1 MLKLFNKHI
10 KKFQK
15 GENMEINNSLTPI
28 HDFLIKNKEDCKV
41 RCYMPGH
48 KGYEHPL
55 DITEIDG
62 ADSLYDADPFSNDR
76 GIIGQSELIAS
87 RVYGTE
93 QTLYSCGGSTL
104 AIQTMLAL
112 AKSKGKGRDH
122 VIAGRYSHRSFINTC
137 ILLGLIPSWVYPK
150 EYMSCALSP
159 SDIEKKIT
167 ERTLAVFINSID
179 YYGGMNDIRA
189 ISEVCRKHDIPL
201 LVDNAHGA
209 YLRFT
214 EADRHPI
221 SLGADMCA
229 DSAHKTLPVLTG
241 GAYLHIGN
249 KRFCDNAKETMSLF
263 GSSSP
268 SYLILDSLDRFNA
281 TVCEYPDHIKN
292 LVVRIKELKRHISAS
307 GYILSESD
315 DMRITFDCR
324 AMFTTGQRFAYELDQ
339 FGVTAEYADD
349 YKCVLLL
356 GWHTSD
362 QDFETLYMV
371 FAEGVMQR
379 TALFK
384 LPKPPVM
391 IKTTAASAPGVA
403 YNKMKQTM
411 KIEEAEGKICGS
423 VIAPCPPGIPLL
435 MPGEVITKEA
445 IDVLMQSGVTKI
457 DTTVGLR
464 NIY

>member
-1 MLKLFNKHI
+1 MQIL
-10 KKFQK
+10 QK
-15 GENMEINNSLTPI
+15 GAIMEMNDTLTPI
-28 HDFLIKNKEDCKV
+28 HDFLIKNKQDCKV

-55 DITEIDG
+55 DITEIEG
-62 ADSLYDADPFSNDR
+62 ADSLFESDPFSDNR
-76 GIIGQSELIAS
+76 GIIGQSERIAS
-87 RVYGTE
+87 RIFGTE
-93 QTLYSCGGSTL
+93 QTLYSCAGSTL
-104 AIQTMLAL
+104 AIQTMLML
-112 AKSKGKGRDH
+112 AKQKGKGRDH

-137 ILLGLIPSWVYPK
+137 ILLGLTPSWVYPDK
-150 EYMSCALSP
+150 YMSCDISP
-159 SDIEKKIT
+159 AGIEKKIT

-179 YYGGMNDIRA
+179 YYGGMSDIAA
-189 ISEVCRKHDIPL
+189 ISEVCKRHNIPL

-214 EADRHPI
+214 ETDRHPI
-221 SLGADMCA
+221 TLGADMCA

-249 KRFCDNAKETMSLF
+249 KKYCENAKEIMSLF

-281 TVCEYPDHIKN
+281 TVCENPNRIKE
-292 LVVRIKELKRHISAS
+292 LVEKIKELKRHISSS

-315 DMRITFDCR
+315 DMRIVFDCP

-339 FGVTAEYADD
+339 FGIACEYADD

-356 GWHTSD
+356 GWHTSE
-362 QDFETLYMV
+362 QDFETMYMV
-371 FAEGVMQR
+371 FSEGVMER
-379 TALFK
+379 SALLR

-391 IKTTAASAPGVA
+391 IRTTAASSPSAA
-403 YNKMKQTM
+403 YGRMKQRVN
-411 KIEEAEGKICGS
+411 IEDAEGKICGS

-435 MPGEVITKEA
+435 MPGETVTREA
-445 IDVLMQSGVTKI
+445 IEILSSHGIEKI
-457 DTTVGLR
+457 EITVGLR
-464 NIY
+464 NIF